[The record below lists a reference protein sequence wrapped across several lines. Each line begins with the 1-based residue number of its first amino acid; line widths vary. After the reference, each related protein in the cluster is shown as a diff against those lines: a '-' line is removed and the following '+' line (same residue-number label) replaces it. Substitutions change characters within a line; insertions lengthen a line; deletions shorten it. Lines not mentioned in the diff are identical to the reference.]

1 MTKRHYTHTIC
12 QFQLRPDLRSWSAV
26 IFITEN
32 ETKGIF
38 VRDNIDKNTDLICG
52 DQVFWKIS
60 DLMAYLEAADFSTPS
75 DELPRL
81 IRGVADSDVLK
92 SGSDSHS
99 ESEDFLTFKREL
111 AHEKQTRIK
120 YQSVV
125 YEICN
130 IIDNKVGGFVTSD
143 EVVRK
148 LKEMLEGD
156 QS

>member
-12 QFQLRPDLRSWSAV
+12 QFQLRPDARFWSAV
-26 IFITEN
+26 IFITENETKRN

-60 DLMAYLEAADFSTPS
+60 DLMAYLEVADFSTPS

-92 SGSDSHS
+92 PDS
-99 ESEDFLTFKREL
+99 
-111 AHEKQTRIK
+111 
-120 YQSVV
+120 
-125 YEICN
+125 N
-130 IIDNKVGGFVTSD
+130 N
-143 EVVRK
+143 
-148 LKEMLEGD
+148 EG
-156 QS
+156 